1 MTAASQAGKRAQ
13 KLREAIA
20 RADYEYY
27 VLANPSLPD
36 AEYDRMFC
44 ELQAL
49 EESHPE
55 TVTTDSP
62 TQRVAG
68 AVRTDLPKV
77 RHAVPML
84 SIRTETDAGPN
95 GARAFDSRVRRELAL
110 QTNDPPVEYC
120 AELKFDGLAI
130 NLRYEHGV
138 LVRAATRGDGEVGE
152 DVTPNARTIRAIPL
166 RLSGSRAAVIEVR
179 GEVFLRRREFEQI
192 NERQREAG
200 DKVFV
205 NPRNAAAGFLRQLDA
220 KSTATRPLSFYAY
233 GIGAVAGW
241 QVPPTHSG
249 VLDALAAM
257 GVPVAAE
264 WRVALGAEELVAFHA
279 GIAKRD
285 RLPSISTGSSTGEPA
300 RTAAAARP
308 PA

>member
-1 MTAASQAGKRAQ
+1 MTAAKHADERAQ

-36 AEYDRMFC
+36 AEYDRMFR

-55 TVTTDSP
+55 TVTADSP

-68 AVRTDLPKV
+68 AARSDLPKV

-166 RLSGSRAAVIEVR
+166 RLSGSQAAVIEVR
-179 GEVFLRRREFEQI
+179 GEVFLRRRKFEQI

-233 GIGAVAGW
+233 GIGESRDGRCRTAEYSMRWRPWGCRW
-241 QVPPTHSG
+241 QQNGGSHSVPRNWSPSMPASLRSATGCH
-249 VLDALAAM
+249 
-257 GVPVAAE
+257 
-264 WRVALGAEELVAFHA
+264 
-279 GIAKRD
+279 
-285 RLPSISTGSSTGEPA
+285 SISTASST
-300 RTAAAARP
+300 R
-308 PA
+308 